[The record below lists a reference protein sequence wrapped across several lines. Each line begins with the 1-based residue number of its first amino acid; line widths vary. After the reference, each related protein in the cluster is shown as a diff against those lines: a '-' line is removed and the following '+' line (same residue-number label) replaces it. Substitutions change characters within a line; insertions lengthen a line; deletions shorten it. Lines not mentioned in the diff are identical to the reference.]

1 MEGGRRPNLY
11 LKMIPKST
19 KVAPKPTGE
28 KIELPIVFGYLDHRD
43 YLREWFETK
52 RKLVRTFSYRV
63 FARKA
68 GFASHAFLSEVI
80 QGRRNLSEDSTL
92 KCIHALGLA
101 GEAASYFTILVRYGQ
116 ETHLDR
122 RRDLLSDLLRTQ
134 ASQQV
139 QRVAG
144 SQSEYFA
151 HWLHIALR
159 EVAVFGGFGR
169 NWKAMAGFFQQTVT
183 PEEVRD
189 GVELLLRLD
198 LLRAVDGDR
207 FEYSCPRLTPGDID
221 PTTVAAL
228 KRQMALLAIDQ
239 LGRPESLDTHLSSVT
254 VSVSRDRLFR
264 IREILEKA
272 RKDILA
278 ETATDESPAD
288 QVLQVNLQVVPLT
301 KSRERYRSDHA

>member
-1 MEGGRRPNLY
+1 MTPR
-11 LKMIPKST
+11 ST
-19 KVAPKPTGE
+19 TRAQAQEE
-28 KIELPIVFGYLDHRD
+28 KLELPVVFGFLDHRD
-43 YLREWFETK
+43 YLRDWFEAK
-52 RKLVRTFSYRV
+52 RKIVRTFSYRV

-80 QGRRNLSEDSTL
+80 QGRRNLSEESVD
-92 KCIHALGLA
+92 KCVHALGLA
-101 GEAASYFTILVRYGQ
+101 GEAAAYFALLVRYGQ

-122 RRDLLSDLLRTQ
+122 RRDLLSDLLRAQ
-134 ASQQV
+134 AARQV

-169 NWKAMAGFFQQTVT
+169 DWKAMAGFFRPAVT
-183 PEEVRD
+183 PDEARA
-189 GVELLLRLD
+189 GVELLLRLG
-198 LLRAVDGDR
+198 LLQETPEGGFA
-207 FEYSCPRLTPGDID
+207 YSCPRLTPGDID
-221 PTTVAAL
+221 ASTVAAL

-239 LGRPESLDTHLSSVT
+239 IGRPDAPDAHLSSVT

-264 IREILEKA
+264 VREILDKA
-272 RKDILA
+272 RRDILA
-278 ETATDESPAD
+278 ETATDDLPAD

-301 KSRERYRSDHA
+301 RSRERYRSEHA